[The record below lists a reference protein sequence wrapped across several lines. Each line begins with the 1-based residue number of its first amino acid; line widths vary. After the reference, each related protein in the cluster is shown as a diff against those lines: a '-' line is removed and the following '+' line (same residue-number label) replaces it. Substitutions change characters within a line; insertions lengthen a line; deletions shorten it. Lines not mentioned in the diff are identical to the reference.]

1 MKSAASQRHWDEHA
15 RSDAMWAILN
25 HPAKRGGKWNAEE
38 FFATGVA
45 EVGCFIEKIGSWGV
59 PVSRGRAMD
68 FGCGIG
74 RVTQPLAD
82 HFDRVVGV
90 DISPAMLELAQ
101 RHNRH
106 GERCE
111 YVWNAGPKLRQFQ
124 DESFDLIYSRLVLQH
139 IRPLWA
145 RSYLKEFM
153 RLLAS
158 GGLLFFQYP
167 SRPLHP
173 ASTLAGRL
181 GFWLKS
187 MRFSPKCSPMYMN
200 SMQQSRV
207 MALLERNGGR
217 ILGIER
223 NQDAGPEYV
232 SLAYAATK

>member
-1 MKSAASQRHWDEHA
+1 MTSAASQRHWDEHA

-38 FFATGVA
+38 FATGVA
-45 EVGCFIEKIGSWGV
+45 EVGCFIESIGPWGV

-74 RVTQPLAD
+74 RLTQPLAD
-82 HFDRVVGV
+82 HFDHVVGV
-90 DISPAMLELAQ
+90 DISPGMLELAR

-124 DESFDLIYSRLVLQH
+124 DESFDLIYSKLVLQH
-139 IRPLWA
+139 IPPLRV

-158 GGLLFFQYP
+158 GGLPFFSIRAGPCIKPAP
-167 SRPLHP
+167 SR
-173 ASTLAGRL
+173 
-181 GFWLKS
+181 
-187 MRFSPKCSPMYMN
+187 
-200 SMQQSRV
+200 
-207 MALLERNGGR
+207 GGW
-217 ILGIER
+217 GS
-223 NQDAGPEYV
+223 G
-232 SLAYAATK
+232 